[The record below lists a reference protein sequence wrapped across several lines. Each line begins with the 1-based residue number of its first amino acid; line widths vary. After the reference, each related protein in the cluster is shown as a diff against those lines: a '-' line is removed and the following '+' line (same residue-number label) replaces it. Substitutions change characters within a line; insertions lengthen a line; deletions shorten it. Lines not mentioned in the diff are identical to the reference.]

1 MFPIFIFVRTLLN
14 AENCA
19 IITRFEIQTEGITG
33 MKNTVGES
41 RINENPLAGIAG
53 LQIHCEDQVAV

>member
-1 MFPIFIFVRTLLN
+1 MFPILFFVRTILN
-14 AENCA
+14 AVRSA
-19 IITRFEIQTEGITG
+19 IITRFEIQMGGIRG

-53 LQIHCEDQVAV
+53 LPS

>member
-1 MFPIFIFVRTLLN
+1 MFPNSIFVRTLLN
-14 AENCA
+14 ADYSA
-19 IITRFEIQTEGITG
+19 IMTCFEIQTVGITG

-53 LQIHCEDQVAV
+53 LQIHCEDQEAV